1 MKNHSRNV
9 PFSVRL
15 MMIFGNAQGRSGWTL
30 LWCVLILGGL
40 FAGASHGVMG
50 VFEWFMTAFVTFLL
64 GACIWLISSGFIH
77 GARMITLL
85 ARGELVPGS
94 LCTIIPQSGNM
105 GLKTTVKL
113 EYEYTDS
120 LGAVRR
126 ATMNTTDLYASPS
139 RRTMIWLNGDEG
151 KAIPLPN
158 AQQLPEG
165 GCEPIVYLPEKPDEV
180 IALASCPGRL
190 TLDDHGQLYGVSC
203 GTVLVAMSPMLSILA
218 LFGGIAVLRF
228 IA

>member
-1 MKNHSRNV
+1 
-9 PFSVRL
+9 
-15 MMIFGNAQGRSGWTL
+15 
-30 LWCVLILGGL
+30 
-40 FAGASHGVMG
+40 
-50 VFEWFMTAFVTFLL
+50 
-64 GACIWLISSGFIH
+64 
-77 GARMITLL
+77 MITLL
-85 ARGELVPGS
+85 ARGELVPGT

-113 EYEYTDS
+113 EYEFTDS
-120 LGAVRR
+120 NGVVRR
-126 ATMNTTDLYASPS
+126 AAMSTADLCAAPS
-139 RRTMIWLNGDEG
+139 RRTIVWLNGAEG

-165 GCEPIVYLPEKPDEV
+165 GCEPIVYLPEKPDEIV
-180 IALASCPGRL
+180 ALASCPGRL
-190 TLDDHGQLYGVSC
+190 MLDELGQLCGVSG